1 MAQTQ
6 LNCEDKQAEQR
17 LTLSA
22 GAFGNNGGR
31 ANKGLIMVAAE
42 HTTQGL
48 IGNYLYG
55 NRRQKRQAKKLLR
68 RKGLK

>member
-6 LNCEDKQAEQR
+6 LNCDDKQAEQR
-17 LTLSA
+17 LTLTA
-22 GAFGNNGGR
+22 GAYGSNSGR
-31 ANKGLIMVAAE
+31 CNKGLIMVADE
-42 HTTQGL
+42 HTTEGL

-55 NRRQKRQAKKLLR
+55 NRRQKRQAKKMLR